1 MTVVRRLKRNK
12 KSSLKE
18 VVQAG
23 SVMRSPELLDRKGDG
38 KITQKELHDQI
49 AVNISPETKAQF
61 IYRCAL
67 HGVAVKD
74 PEETLANLITGIVSM
89 VGRENRD
96 HITEIIL

>member
-1 MTVVRRLKRNK
+1 MARRLRRHKKRP
-12 KSSLKE
+12 LQE
-18 VVQAG
+18 VVQDG
-23 SVMRSPELLDRKGDG
+23 NVLHSPELLDRKGDG

-61 IYRCAL
+61 VYRCAL

-96 HITEIIL
+96 HINEIIL

>member
-23 SVMRSPELLDRKGDG
+23 SVMHSPELLDRKGDG
-38 KITQKELHDQI
+38 KI

-61 IYRCAL
+61 VYRCAL

-96 HITEIIL
+96 HINEIIL